1 MMSEKLRDIS
11 FGLLGLLTL
20 ALVAATIVGKTCGS
34 GEAMRLVYHAP
45 WAIVMWIVMA
55 VVAAAYIWRR
65 RPAMSLPAFAIH
77 LSLFVILA
85 GAGVSFLSGRQG
97 KLTLRSGDR
106 PERSFIADDGE
117 RINLPFQISL
127 RESRIDY
134 YPGTSSAMDY
144 VSELEIMAD
153 GVSRHETVAMN
164 KVLEI
169 DGYRFYQT
177 ALGADYSTLSVSH
190 DPLGIAVSYT
200 GYGLLILSIILFFFF
215 PHTRFRLLL
224 RRVVAVPVLIL
235 TGVVQMHAAD
245 GGRELPQTLQKP
257 LAANFGRLYAYWG
270 GRVVPLQTVA
280 RDFCMKLYGRDSY
293 RGLTAEQV
301 LTGWL
306 FYYDDWKNEPMIRI
320 KGDKVIK
327 LLGAEGKYVS
337 LMDFYGN
344 GGYKLDGIGREGLA
358 DRNLLSADEKAGL
371 VSRICTGRDI
381 KIIPVKPGGNT
392 ATEWYSWVDRLPP
405 ETDVEVMAAFTSGME
420 FVAREIAHGRFN
432 SANEML
438 WKLRGKQIEIAGAD
452 NLPSDLR
459 FMSERLYN
467 RIAMPWLPAML
478 ALAGGMFAFFFPRRR
493 IEVLVVAVAVFIYL
507 TVVMALQWIVGGHL
521 PMSNGYET
529 MQTMAWIS
537 LSTTLLLFRR
547 IPLLR
552 PLGLLVGGLALIV
565 AALGESNPSVS
576 PLIPVLAS
584 PLLSLHVMLVMSS
597 YALFAMMML
606 DSVTA
611 FFKRSDAAEV
621 TRLADLSALLL
632 YPAVFALGAGIF
644 IGAVWANQSWGRYW
658 GWDPKETWALITFII
673 YAFPLHSSSFPVLRK
688 ARSVHVYF
696 FFAFMSVLMT
706 YFGVNYLL
714 SGLHSYAVG

>member
-20 ALVAATIVGKTCGS
+20 ALVAATVVEKTGGS

-45 WAIVMWIVMA
+45 WMLVLWAVMA
-55 VVAAAYIWRR
+55 VGAVTYIWRR
-65 RPAMSLPAFAIH
+65 RESMSLPSFAIH
-77 LSLFVILA
+77 LSLLVILA
-85 GAGVSFLSGRQG
+85 GAGISFISGRQG
-97 KLTLRSGDR
+97 KMTLRSGDK
-106 PERSFIADDGE
+106 PERSFIADDGG
-117 RINLPFQISL
+117 RVDLPFQISL
-127 RESRIDY
+127 SESRIDY
-134 YPGTSSAMDY
+134 YPGTTSAMDY

-169 DGYRFYQT
+169 DSYRFYQT
-177 ALGADYSTLSVSH
+177 ALGADYSVLSVAY

-200 GYGLLILSIILFFFF
+200 GYGLLILSMIMFFFF
-215 PHTRFRLLL
+215 PHTRFRVLL
-224 RRVVAVPVLIL
+224 RRVVAVPVLL
-235 TGVVQMHAAD
+235 LAGVLQMQAVD
-245 GGRELPQTLQKP
+245 GERELPQTLQKP
-257 LAANFGRLYAYWG
+257 LAANFGQLYAYWG

-306 FYYDDWKNEPMIRI
+306 FYYDEWKNEPMIKV
-320 KGDKVIK
+320 KGDNVMK
-327 LLGAEGKYVS
+327 LLGADGKYVS

-344 GGYKLDGIGREGLA
+344 GVYKLDGIGSEGLA

-381 KIIPVKPGGNT
+381 KIIPVKLGGNT
-392 ATEWYSWVDRLPP
+392 ATEWYSWVDRLPA
-405 ETDVEVMAAFTSGME
+405 ETDVELMTAFTSGME

-438 WKLRGKQIEIAGAD
+438 WKIRAKQIEAAGAE

-459 FMSERLYN
+459 FKSERLYN
-467 RIAMPWLPAML
+467 RIAMPWLPAIF
-478 ALAGGMFAFFFPRRR
+478 AFAGGLFAFFFPGRR
-493 IEVLVVAVAVFIYL
+493 LVVFAVAVIVFVYL
-507 TVVMALQWIVGGHL
+507 TVVMILQWIVGGHL

-537 LSTTLLLFRR
+537 LLTTLLLFRR

-552 PLGLLVGGLALIV
+552 PLGLLVGGLALVV

-621 TRLADLSALLL
+621 NRLADLSALLL

-673 YAFPLHSSSFPVLRK
+673 YAFPLHSSSFPLFRK
-688 ARSVHVYF
+688 AKSVHIYF